1 MKKLSGRQVAIVGTI
16 CLFLGAL
23 LLAVAGLYGGQ
34 FSDAS
39 GYRPSGGRR
48 KLLYYFLQ
56 NILWLAQHNSQ
67 GRILVLIGGG
77 LFLCGIGLTL
87 LARRMG

>member
-23 LLAVAGLYGGQ
+23 LLAVAGLYAAQ
-34 FSDAS
+34 FDPSPA
-39 GYRPSGGRR
+39 YRPSGRR
-48 KLLYYFLQ
+48 RLLYNFLQ
-56 NILWLAQHNSQ
+56 NILCLAQHNSQ

-77 LFLCGIGLTL
+77 LFLCGIALTL